1 MANGETC
8 PLGLRIYRRVRR
20 PEAAAMQRLKHAGI
34 GDVCDAMRG
43 LNVMDPGIAA
53 VYAPMARIF
62 GPAVTVD
69 LAPGDGMMLRA
80 ALDLAQPGDVIVANA
95 HGVTA
100 RAILGG
106 AIGLHM
112 VQRGVAG
119 LVVDGAVR
127 DVGEFRVLGLPVMA
141 RAVQARSGTTG
152 AGWGEVNVPV
162 ACGGVV
168 VHPGDLVIGDEEGIV
183 VVPRRWLG
191 SVADT
196 LGTTDHTPYDPAT
209 IRARL
214 AAMPKDAPITGIARV
229 QKAMAEQGGL
239 ELDAAWSEED
249 GPG

>member
-1 MANGETC
+1 MTDERQC
-8 PLGLRIYRRVRR
+8 PLGLRIYRRIRR
-20 PEAAAMQRLKHAGI
+20 PPAASLARLTHAGV

-43 LNVMDPGIAA
+43 LNVMDPGISAA
-53 VYAPMARIF
+53 YQPCGRIF
-62 GPAVTVD
+62 GPAITVD

-80 ALDLAQPGDVIVANA
+80 ALELAQPGDVIIANA

-106 AIGLHM
+106 SVGMQM
-112 VQRGVAG
+112 VHRGVAG

-127 DVGEFRVLGLPVMA
+127 DIGEFRAVGLPVMA
-141 RAVQARSGTTG
+141 RAVTARSGTTG

-168 VHPGDLVIGDEEGIV
+168 VHPGDLVIGDEEGLV
-183 VVPRRWLG
+183 VVPRRWLD

-196 LGTTDHTPYDPAT
+196 LGKTNHTPYDPAS

-214 AAMPKDAPITGIARV
+214 AALPADAPVTGIARV
-229 QKAMAEQGGL
+229 RKAMAEQGGL
-239 ELDAAWSEED
+239 ELEGPYGEDD

>member
-1 MANGETC
+1 MPEKDRC
-8 PLGLRIYRRVRR
+8 PLGLRVYRRIRR
-20 PEAAAMQRLKHAGI
+20 PDPTAMLRLAQAGV

-43 LNVMDPGIAA
+43 MGAMDAGISA

-80 ALDLAQPGDVIVANA
+80 AVEVAQPGDVIIANA

-106 AIGLHM
+106 SVGMHM
-112 VQRGVAG
+112 VHHGVQG

-127 DVGEFRVLGLPVMA
+127 DIREFQALGFPVMA
-141 RAVQARSGTTG
+141 RAVAPRSGTSA
-152 AGWGEVNVPV
+152 AGYGEVNVPV

-168 VHPGDLVIGDEEGIV
+168 VHPGDLVIGDGEGLV
-183 VVPRRWLG
+183 VVPRRWVG
-191 SVADT
+191 AVADVA
-196 LGTTDHTPYDPAT
+196 GHTDHAPYDPDG
-209 IRARL
+209 IRQQL
-214 AAMPKDAPITGIARV
+214 AALAADAPVSGIARV
-229 QKAMAEQGGL
+229 RKAMEAAGVT
-239 ELDAAWSEED
+239 LDAAWDPED